1 MSPAER
7 SGAGA
12 GPDAE
17 PGCCPHFHEAIEL
30 IGRRWT
36 GAILAVLLE
45 GEPLRFRQLADAVPD
60 LSDRML
66 TERLKEL
73 ERRGLTR
80 KHDGAYALTPAGR
93 DLEPAVEALQHW
105 ARRWLAV

>member
-1 MSPAER
+1 VSAAEPG
-7 SGAGA
+7 GAGA
-12 GPDAE
+12 E
-17 PGCCPHFHEAIEL
+17 PSCCPHFHEAIEL

-36 GAILAVLLE
+36 GAILAVLLD
-45 GEPLRFRQLADAVPD
+45 GEPLRFGQLAAAVPD

-73 ERRGLTR
+73 EQRGLIR
-80 KHDGAYALTPAGR
+80 RHEGAYALTQAGR
-93 DLEPAVEALQHW
+93 GLEPAVEALQHW